1 MVLCLV
7 SLMLSMIT
15 VRPPLVL
22 LCVRC
27 PHPVTPINYKDMRQR
42 YLQLV
47 INWIYGWFYFFKRY
61 SQVPAKAALQLV
73 RSTRGDPLSHAG
85 EGKAK
90 SWESN
95 TQCAPNPPLAKQD
108 KEILDAWFYSCKAE
122 KCPEIPLQTC
132 KGGKRKLGIQHKV
145 PISPPYPKNTRKSL
159 EFGSLP

>member
-1 MVLCLV
+1 MHSRRPYLSNMSLITCWGLVKYAHVRPWFWKSRSSSHANIARSERFFFREKFLRYGILVLYPV
-7 SLMLSMIT
+7 SLLSMIT
-15 VRPPLVL
+15 VRPLLVL
-22 LCVRC
+22 LCVNC

-85 EGKAK
+85 GGKAK

-95 TQCAPNPPLAKQD
+95 TQCAPKP
-108 KEILDAWFYSCKAE
+108 
-122 KCPEIPLQTC
+122 QTC
-132 KGGKRKLGIQHKV
+132 K
-145 PISPPYPKNTRKSL
+145 
-159 EFGSLP
+159 